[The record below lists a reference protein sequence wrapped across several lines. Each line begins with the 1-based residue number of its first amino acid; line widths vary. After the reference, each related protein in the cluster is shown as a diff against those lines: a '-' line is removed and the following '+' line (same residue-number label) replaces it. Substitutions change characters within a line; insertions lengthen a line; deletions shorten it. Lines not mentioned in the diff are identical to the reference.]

1 MLGKKHIYK
10 LLWLLLLS
18 GVVNADI
25 EGVFESK
32 AAQGFELAKKHC
44 ARCHVIG
51 DYNRL
56 GEIGNS
62 PSFPLWFK
70 TVIGRSRLTLSGHL
84 KPSKHPG
91 ESITS

>member
-62 PSFPLWFK
+62 PSSPFM
-70 TVIGRSRLTLSGHL
+70 V
-84 KPSKHPG
+84 
-91 ESITS
+91 